1 MCERSFG
8 GGGNLKPL
16 RISFYGDNNTVFI
29 NPSAKLS
36 GLIEFYGCNNRLTFD
51 DLCEIDFLFFVG
63 EKSSLVN
70 NSISHFEAGCQV
82 FGTIFQLKGGSNQ
95 IFRLGSGAI
104 LHKSLFP
111 IILRGGTTLNIGN
124 NSAIHVNIEWFE
136 LVSGAEVRIGD
147 GSTFN
152 GIFLFAGK
160 NSKIIIGEDCMVS
173 WRCSF
178 MTHDSHTILDKNTGE
193 ILNSK
198 VNEINIGKHTWVGY
212 GATFFKNV
220 KIMENSIVGM
230 NSFVINSKFD
240 EPNVII
246 AGSPAKV
253 IKHNINWDR
262 DHPDV
267 YIEKFKEKGF
277 TSIN

>member
-51 DLCEIDFLFFVG
+51 DLCEIDFSFSVG
-63 EKSSLVN
+63 DKNSLVN
-70 NSISHFEAGCQV
+70 NSSSHFEPECRIAGTV
-82 FGTIFQLKGGSNQ
+82 FQLKDGSSQ
-95 IFRLGSGAI
+95 VLRLGSGA
-104 LHKSLFP
+104 SLPMGFP
-111 IILRGGTTLNIGN
+111 IILRGGARLEIGN
-124 NSAIHVNIEWFE
+124 NFAVHLNIKWFE
-136 LVSGAEVRIGD
+136 LTSGSEVKIGA

-152 GIFLFAGK
+152 NIFLFAGK
-160 NSKIIIGEDCMVS
+160 NSKIIIGEDCMFS
-173 WRCSF
+173 WNCSLLN
-178 MTHDSHTILDKNTGE
+178 HDFHTILDKNTGE

-198 VNEINIGKHTWVGY
+198 VNEIHIGKHTWVGY

>member
-51 DLCEIDFLFFVG
+51 DLCEIDFSFSVG
-63 EKSSLVN
+63 DKNSLVN
-70 NSISHFEAGCQV
+70 NSSSHFEPECRVVGAV
-82 FGTIFQLKGGSNQ
+82 FQLNEGSSQ
-95 IFRLGSGAI
+95 VFRLGSGAS
-104 LHKSLFP
+104 LHMYTCCP
-111 IILRGGTTLNIGN
+111 IILKGGSRLDIGN
-124 NSAIHVNIEWFE
+124 NVLLIIKWFE
-136 LVSGAEVRIGD
+136 LTSDSEVKIGD
-147 GSTFN
+147 GSTFHS
-152 GIFLFAGK
+152 IFLIADK
-160 NSKIIIGEDCMVS
+160 KSKITIGEDCMFS
-173 WRCSF
+173 WNCSLLN
-178 MTHDSHTILDKNTGE
+178 HDFHTILDKNTGE

-198 VNEINIGKHTWVGY
+198 VNEIHIGKHTWVGY

-267 YIEKFKEKGF
+267 YIGKFKEKGF

>member
-1 MCERSFG
+1 MPEKLFG

-16 RISFYGDNNTVFI
+16 RICFYGDNNTVFI
-29 NPSAKLS
+29 NPSANVS

-51 DLCEIDFLFFVG
+51 DLCEIDFSFFVG

-70 NSISHFEAGCQV
+70 NSISHFEAGSQV

-95 IFRLGSGAI
+95 FFRLGSGAI
-104 LHKSLFP
+104 LHQGFFP
-111 IILRGGTTLNIGN
+111 IILRDGTSLDIGN
-124 NSAIHVNIEWFE
+124 NSAVHVNIEWFE
-136 LVSGAEVRIGD
+136 LVSGAKVRIGA

-152 GIFLFAGK
+152 GIFLLAGK

-173 WRCSF
+173 WKCSF
-178 MTHDSHTILDKNTGE
+178 MTHDSHTIADKNTGE
-193 ILNSK
+193 ILNTK
-198 VNEINIGKHTWVGY
+198 VNEIYLGKHTWVGY

-220 KIMENSIVGM
+220 KIMENSVVGM

-253 IKHNINWDR
+253 IKRNITWNR
-262 DHPDV
+262 DYP
-267 YIEKFKEKGF
+267 EAGL
-277 TSIN
+277 